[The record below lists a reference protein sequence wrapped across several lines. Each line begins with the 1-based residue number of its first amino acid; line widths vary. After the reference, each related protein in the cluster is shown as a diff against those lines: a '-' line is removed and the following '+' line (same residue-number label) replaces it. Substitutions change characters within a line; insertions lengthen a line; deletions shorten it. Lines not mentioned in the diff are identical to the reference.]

1 MSTPTIPPFHVPA
14 PMPNVQPLLLPDPNA
29 AHVAGSDT
37 GLNSKQLQDL
47 DMRKLYGP
55 LWREA
60 RELSRRS
67 KAESR
72 EQTSSPDVMPRMEQ
86 QTRAPADKMDWL
98 DYSLPVAKRAGA
110 QQVSPCWQSH
120 SISWLQVTADSYQ
133 LKAQLVGDIDPHRTC
148 IGDVPVFVD
157 GNPWQAN
164 ALLPDYSVRGEQ
176 RVVLDFTG
184 TPAIAEKCNVTAAF
198 DCVVPDASRSVNDQI
213 DDVLESTSDAYVY
226 LSPQQ
231 LDDWAASKADSVKG
245 GSLRYIRLS
254 ASPVDRNTRTTLGG
268 IITGA
273 LAGAALLAAGAV
285 RLVRRCTGSREDAS
299 NDTAVNMQA
308 VNREPS
314 AGHHSQSA
322 PSSSE
327 EV

>member
-120 SISWLQVTADSYQ
+120 LISWLQVTADSYQ

-198 DCVVPDASRSVNDQI
+198 GCVVRDASRSVNDQI

-254 ASPVDRNTRTTLGG
+254 ASPVDRNARTTLGG

-299 NDTAVNMQA
+299 NDTAVNMRA